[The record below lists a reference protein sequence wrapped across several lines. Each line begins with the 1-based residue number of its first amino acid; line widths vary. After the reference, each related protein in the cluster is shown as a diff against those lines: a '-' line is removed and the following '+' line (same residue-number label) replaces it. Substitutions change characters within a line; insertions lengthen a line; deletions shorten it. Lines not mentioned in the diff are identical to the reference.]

1 MKHFFFRSFI
11 IAATSLALFMSC
23 GIDNYIYLAPVSSI
37 NRSIDTITVSLPNAD
52 QPEDFFLGYKIYY
65 KIYLS
70 TQTFTSVIATSDFV
84 ALNTILNSDYSKI
97 SPYLST
103 DSVVSI
109 NMDSFFKDT
118 LAYYQ
123 LKVANNDLQSL
134 LAATSLNNSFTLQ
147 KTNSSLSI
155 IISSNEYNLQ
165 RSVSDNSSVFAYLG
179 ITGNDVV
186 TLDNHSTG
194 YVVFYIFA
202 YGTDE
207 YGASIFSKPAFLG
220 VLQLPQ

>member
-1 MKHFFFRSFI
+1 MKRLFFCSFI
-11 IAATSLALFMSC
+11 IVFTSLTLLISC

-37 NRSIDTITVSLPNAD
+37 NRSVDTISVSLPNAD
-52 QPEDFFLGYKIYY
+52 QPDDYFLGYKIYY

-70 TQTFTSVIATSDFV
+70 TQTFTSVITTSNF
-84 ALNTILNSDYSKI
+84 ASLNNALNSDYSKI

-118 LAYYQ
+118 LYYQ

-134 LAATSLNNSFTLQ
+134 LAATSLTYSFTL
-147 KTNSSLSI
+147 KNTKSNLSI
-155 IISSNEYNLQ
+155 TIGDNDYNLQ
-165 RSVSDNSSVFAYLG
+165 RNVNDNDSLFKYSEQ
-179 ITGNDVV
+179 IIGNDVATV
-186 TLDNHSTG
+186 YNHSTG

-207 YGASIFSKPAFLG
+207 YGASIFSKPALLG
-220 VLQLPQ
+220 VLQLP